1 MMRLDPDAER
11 VLELFRTSG
20 RPSVTALTPSEA
32 REVYRASCKLLGPE
46 PPAVA
51 DVRDLVA
58 RGPGHDI
65 PLRFYCGKDC
75 AGGPLP
81 AIIFMHGGGFC
92 IGDCDTHDTI
102 CRKLAN
108 ACHCAV
114 VSVEYRL
121 APEHKFPAAIEDCA
135 CAVAWI
141 EKHAAALAIDSER
154 LAVGGDSAG
163 GNLAAV
169 LSHMARDGAL
179 PPICFQLLLYPSL
192 EMGMLHPSYQTD
204 YTRFPLNRDTVRYFH
219 AHYLSTETD
228 QDDWRASPLRAKSFR
243 GLSPAFI
250 LTAGFDPLRDEAS
263 EYAGLLEKNDVPV
276 MWLHMS
282 DQMHGFLTMGRI
294 IRAADTALDL
304 AAIALRRAF
313 RGLK

>member
-20 RPSVTALTPSEA
+20 RPPVTALTPGEA
-32 REVYRASCKLLGPE
+32 REVYRASCHLLGPE
-46 PPAVA
+46 PPVVA
-51 DVRDLVA
+51 HVRDLIA
-58 RGPGHDI
+58 RGSGYDI
-65 PLRFYCGKDC
+65 PLRFYRGKDS
-75 AGGPLP
+75 ADGPLP

-92 IGDCDTHDTI
+92 IGDRDTHDTI

-108 ACHCAV
+108 ASHCAV
-114 VSVEYRL
+114 ISVEYRL

-135 CAVAWI
+135 RAVAWI
-141 EKHAAALAIDSER
+141 EKQASALAIDSER

-192 EMGMLHPSYQTD
+192 EMSMRHPSFQTD
-204 YTRFPLNRDTVRYFH
+204 YTRFPLNRDAVRYFH
-219 AHYLSTETD
+219 THYLRNEDD
-228 QDDWRASPLRAKSFR
+228 QADWRASSLRAKSFR
-243 GLSPAFI
+243 GLCPAFI

-263 EYAGLLEKNDVPV
+263 EYAGLLEENGVSV
-276 MWLHMS
+276 TWLHMS

-304 AAIALRRAF
+304 AAVALRRAF
-313 RGLK
+313 RKP

>member
-1 MMRLDPDAER
+1 MRLDPDAER

-20 RPSVTALTPSEA
+20 RPPVTALTPGEA
-32 REVYRASCKLLGPE
+32 REVYRTSCRLLGPE

-51 DVRDLVA
+51 HVRDLIA
-58 RGPGHDI
+58 RGSGYDI
-65 PLRFYCGKDC
+65 PLRFYRGKDS
-75 AGGPLP
+75 ADGPLP

-92 IGDCDTHDTI
+92 IGDRDTHDTI

-108 ACHCAV
+108 ASHCAV

-135 CAVAWI
+135 RAVAWI
-141 EKHAAALAIDSER
+141 EKQASALAIDSER

-169 LSHMARDGAL
+169 LSHMARDGTL

-192 EMGMLHPSYQTD
+192 EMSMRHPSFQTD
-204 YTRFPLNRDTVRYFH
+204 YARFPLNRDAVRYFH
-219 AHYLSTETD
+219 TYYLRNEDD
-228 QDDWRASPLRAKSFR
+228 QSDWRASPLRAKSFR
-243 GLSPAFI
+243 ELCPAFI

-263 EYAGLLEKNDVPV
+263 EYAGLLEENGVSV
-276 MWLHMS
+276 TWLHMS

-304 AAIALRRAF
+304 AAVALRRAF
-313 RGLK
+313 RKS